1 MHFLFM
7 DVFQRNVDPIW
18 TKKFEEVFYV
28 DSTLAL
34 ITIVQTKIRH
44 IGRFHFENMQSAV
57 QWM

>member
-1 MHFLFM
+1 M